1 MEDDVRIGSDE
12 IASIQNQLQHLK
24 INPYPECKGII
35 FDDTEKPVDIH
46 QGNNSAQ
53 CSHTTP
59 SNVPFLP
66 PTEPVD
72 ATTKYLSQQSVPLPH
87 QPNRE
92 QHYYSTRE
100 VNPNISYVRPDPSFR
115 DGGGSS
121 FINIGPMAQQADREQ
136 QPSLQT
142 ANMALQF
149 MQAMQQSISQV
160 IDIPFFGYEQV
171 KPDYQFDPI
180 VDDDV
185 FDTLNPQ
192 MMTAASAQPTAIDSK
207 TNCDKNEN
215 PPVIELPQ
223 QSATLTPR
231 AMEELYEALEE
242 YSESYDFKNS

>member
-1 MEDDVRIGSDE
+1 
-12 IASIQNQLQHLK
+12 
-24 INPYPECKGII
+24 
-35 FDDTEKPVDIH
+35 
-46 QGNNSAQ
+46 
-53 CSHTTP
+53 
-59 SNVPFLP
+59 
-66 PTEPVD
+66 
-72 ATTKYLSQQSVPLPH
+72 
-87 QPNRE
+87 
-92 QHYYSTRE
+92 
-100 VNPNISYVRPDPSFR
+100 
-115 DGGGSS
+115 
-121 FINIGPMAQQADREQ
+121 
-136 QPSLQT
+136 
-142 ANMALQF
+142 MALQF